1 MQSCLQGGVCR
12 YTSLGGAAWRPGPGS
27 KAPQGEGRPRAP
39 GAASLW
45 SRRGTSPD
53 QVPPLSLGLRLEER
67 PLRRPTTPLSPGAS
81 SRPEASAPASRMEK
95 GSPAFSAVGLSGA
108 RWRAL
113 RGSQDD
119 VGVQRVTASPAQIGS
134 HCASDQK
141 RPVHAGPSD
150 WTSRTGLRSMRSGPG
165 CAVQDGPSSL
175 VETHLQ
181 APHQGLGGAAAASGS
196 SLPAPAGSLH
206 RRSQDRPGSSGLL
219 PALHP
224 RRRPLHTGDA
234 RPIADEP
241 SPRVVTPPLR
251 RARDPIR
258 APRIADRI
266 TRRLPLAEAGAPHS
280 RVQLKRGHVRHTSI
294 LGGHWGSAW
303 AAAGP
308 RTRDPLRP
316 PRTSSE
322 LRPPQTRDVL
332 KPETSSEL
340 RPPRTFSDPK
350 LPGPETFPD
359 PNRLG
364 HPSCSGPS
372 MKGALHG
379 LAGRRQPQRVR

>member
-150 WTSRTGLRSMRSGPG
+150 WTQQNPAPQHAVWSRLCSSGRSQLPGGDASPGPPPGPG
-165 CAVQDGPSSL
+165 RGSRRFWLQPPGPCWASAPS
-175 VETHLQ
+175 ESGQ
-181 APHQGLGGAAAASGS
+181 ARFLRAPPCPPPEAAASS
-196 SLPAPAGSLH
+196 
-206 RRSQDRPGSSGLL
+206 
-219 PALHP
+219 
-224 RRRPLHTGDA
+224 
-234 RPIADEP
+234 
-241 SPRVVTPPLR
+241 
-251 RARDPIR
+251 
-258 APRIADRI
+258 
-266 TRRLPLAEAGAPHS
+266 
-280 RVQLKRGHVRHTSI
+280 
-294 LGGHWGSAW
+294 HW
-303 AAAGP
+303 
-308 RTRDPLRP
+308 
-316 PRTSSE
+316 
-322 LRPPQTRDVL
+322 
-332 KPETSSEL
+332 
-340 RPPRTFSDPK
+340 
-350 LPGPETFPD
+350 
-359 PNRLG
+359 
-364 HPSCSGPS
+364 
-372 MKGALHG
+372 
-379 LAGRRQPQRVR
+379 

>member
-181 APHQGLGGAAAASGS
+181 APTRAWEGQPPLLAPASRPLLGLCTVGVRTGQVPQGS
-196 SLPAPAGSLH
+196 SLPSTRG
-206 RRSQDRPGSSGLL
+206 GGLFTL
-219 PALHP
+219 
-224 RRRPLHTGDA
+224 
-234 RPIADEP
+234 
-241 SPRVVTPPLR
+241 VTP
-251 RARDPIR
+251 
-258 APRIADRI
+258 
-266 TRRLPLAEAGAPHS
+266 
-280 RVQLKRGHVRHTSI
+280 
-294 LGGHWGSAW
+294 
-303 AAAGP
+303 
-308 RTRDPLRP
+308 
-316 PRTSSE
+316 
-322 LRPPQTRDVL
+322 
-332 KPETSSEL
+332 
-340 RPPRTFSDPK
+340 
-350 LPGPETFPD
+350 
-359 PNRLG
+359 
-364 HPSCSGPS
+364 GPS
-372 MKGALHG
+372 QTSC
-379 LAGRRQPQRVR
+379 RPV